1 MLFVPPRLSTISELR
16 WSVLLRSVA
25 ISPGGPG
32 CPQLERCRRPATLQ
46 LVTLHAQKRHTRER
60 CRFVGCSASEAVSSM
75 RLSLRLQPLG
85 LYGPAVRVRRGYGI
99 LELVRVLRFEP
110 LAGWRS
116 DQPGA
121 ARLTRSSAGSYPYVG
136 HRMARVSGGRA
147 AMRSTAREVFIS
159 GAAIP
164 RRSMSVRLTAT
175 TSSCSSLLCH
185 RLPQPCPSPVE
196 LVLEL
201 LNAHDSR
208 LITVDCRFDI
218 QMPRP
223 PDPVPDTR
231 PDRSRRARL
240 RLHATTRGQD

>member
-1 MLFVPPRLSTISELR
+1 
-16 WSVLLRSVA
+16 
-25 ISPGGPG
+25 
-32 CPQLERCRRPATLQ
+32 
-46 LVTLHAQKRHTRER
+46 
-60 CRFVGCSASEAVSSM
+60 M
-75 RLSLRLQPLG
+75 RLSFRLQPLG

-147 AMRSTAREVFIS
+147 AIRSTAREVFIS

-175 TSSCSSLLCH
+175 TSSCPASSVIGIRNH
-185 RLPQPCPSPVE
+185 V
-196 LVLEL
+196 LVLL
-201 LNAHDSR
+201 SWFWNCS
-208 LITVDCRFDI
+208 T
-218 QMPRP
+218 P
-223 PDPVPDTR
+223 
-231 PDRSRRARL
+231 
-240 RLHATTRGQD
+240 TTPASSPSTAL

>member
-1 MLFVPPRLSTISELR
+1 
-16 WSVLLRSVA
+16 
-25 ISPGGPG
+25 
-32 CPQLERCRRPATLQ
+32 
-46 LVTLHAQKRHTRER
+46 
-60 CRFVGCSASEAVSSM
+60 M
-75 RLSLRLQPLG
+75 RLSFRLQPLG

-147 AMRSTAREVFIS
+147 AIRSTAREVFIS

-208 LITVDCRFDI
+208 LITVDCALISRCLAH
-218 QMPRP
+218 PTPCR
-223 PDPVPDTR
+223 TR
-231 PDRSRRARL
+231 APIGREG
-240 RLHATTRGQD
+240 RGFGCTQQPGGKTEKEMR